1 MKSLFTVLK
10 RIYGCKT
17 GVLTL
22 LVSCSFLLESAF
34 QINLI
39 QEENERFVLS
49 YPSYFGNKIYENA
62 GNPLTKNGVALG
74 RMLFY
79 EKALSANNNISCG
92 TCHRQELSFT
102 NGERFSEGTD
112 GTLTDRN
119 AMALVNLL
127 WVNNFFWDGRA
138 QGLENQVVIP
148 LTDAREM
155 GQPLDISTQKL
166 QEMPIYPPM
175 FKAAFGT
182 EKITDKQIIYALA
195 QFTRTLISENS
206 KYDQYLQGNYQ
217 PSAAELRGIA
227 LFFGHEERGDMRR
240 VASGHCHG
248 GPKTFTELYHN
259 NGLDAVAQDVGRAA
273 FTGLAA
279 DTARFRVAT
288 LRNIALTAPYMH
300 DGRFETLE
308 EVLDHYS
315 EHIKASPTLSPF
327 LRNTSGEQDVYGLQF
342 KKEEKEDIIRF
353 LNLLTDTTFISNPLF
368 SDPFINK

>member
-1 MKSLFTVLK
+1 MKSPTIVK
-10 RIYGCKT
+10 KMCSCKT
-17 GVLTL
+17 VIFAAL
-22 LVSCSFLLESAF
+22 LICSIILESAF
-34 QINLI
+34 QINST
-39 QEENERFVLS
+39 QDENEPFVLS
-49 YPSYFGNKIYENA
+49 YPSYFGNKIYENSD
-62 GNPLTKNGVALG
+62 NPLTTNGVALG

-92 TCHRQELSFT
+92 TCHQQELSFT
-102 NGERFSEGTD
+102 DGKRFSEGTD

-138 QGLENQVVIP
+138 RGLENQVVIP
-148 LTDAREM
+148 LTDAHEM
-155 GQPLDISTQKL
+155 GQTLDISRQKL

-182 EKITDKQIIYALA
+182 EKITEKQIIYALA
-195 QFTRTLISENS
+195 QFTRTLISENA

-227 LFFGHEERGDMRR
+227 LFFGHEEGGGMQR
-240 VASGHCHG
+240 VACGHCHG

-259 NGLDAVAQDVGRAA
+259 NGLDAVAQDIGRAA

-279 DTARFRVAT
+279 DTGRFRVAT

-315 EHIKASPTLSPF
+315 EHIKTSPTLSPF
-327 LRNTSGEQDVYGLQF
+327 LRNASGEQGVYGLQF
-342 KKEEKEDIIRF
+342 KREEKEDIIRF

-368 SDPFINK
+368 ADPFMNK